1 MFLFECLYINK
12 FKTKNIVKVK
22 QFSKKNI
29 VYKSPP
35 ILKNKEKEKEK
46 EEEEKINFVFL
57 QL

>member
-12 FKTKNIVKVK
+12 LKTKKVK
-22 QFSKKNI
+22 KIKQLSKKNI

-35 ILKNKEKEKEK
+35 IMLKNKEKEKEEDK
-46 EEEEKINFVFL
+46 VNFAFL